1 MPLDVDS
8 VRERFPGRDIR
19 WYPSMDSTM
28 GKAIALAEA
37 ECASG
42 AVVGVDEQT
51 AGYGRFGRSWHSERD
66 AGLYQSIVLRLPVA
80 PASLP
85 AVTFALGLAVAAAIE
100 QTSGQA
106 CDLRWPND
114 VLIGEKKCAGI
125 LTELH
130 GTAVVAGIGI
140 NVNQLRFPD
149 DVASIATSVRIA
161 AGREQSREQ
170 LLIALLTEIDAHCD
184 ILVRDGAPAIRR
196 SFAMRSS
203 YVSGRRV
210 KVEQGERVITGA
222 TAGLTEEGFL
232 RLLRDDGKEEIIIAG
247 GVRPA

>member
-1 MPLDVDS
+1 MPLNIEF
-8 VRERFPGRDIR
+8 VRERFPGREIR
-19 WYPSMDSTM
+19 WYESVDSTM
-28 GKAIALAEA
+28 REAIEMAEA
-37 ECASG
+37 GCASG
-42 AVVGVDEQT
+42 AVVGADEQT
-51 AGYGRFGRSWHSERD
+51 AGYGRFGRAWRSERD
-66 AGLYQSIVLRLPVA
+66 AGLYQTIVLRIPVA
-80 PASLP
+80 AASLP

-100 QTSGQA
+100 QTAGVA

-114 VLIGEKKCAGI
+114 VLIGGRKAAGI

-140 NVNQLRFPD
+140 NVNHTEFPPD
-149 DVASIATSVRIA
+149 LAALATSIRIA

-170 LLIALLTEIDAHCD
+170 LLVAVLEQIDAHCD
-184 ILVRDGAPAIRR
+184 ILARQGADAIRR

-210 KVEQGERVITGA
+210 AVEQGETTLTGV
-222 TAGLTEEGFL
+222 TAGLTEAGFL
-232 RLLRDDGKEEIIIAG
+232 RLLRDDGREEIIVAG